1 MAIRKDSFH
10 WYGKIDSYNKT
21 SDSTYQSIENLVLA
35 FFKDSQNIPKRRFII
50 AKNQIL
56 SLYRRMKF
64 HPENKALCRAYIVQI
79 TQIIQLERGNE
90 K

>member
-10 WYGKIDSYNKT
+10 WYGKIDGVDKT
-21 SDSTYQSIENLVLA
+21 GDSTFQSIENLVLA
-35 FFKDSQNIPKRRFII
+35 FFKGSQNIPKRRFII

-64 HPENKALCRAYIVQI
+64 HPENKALYRAYIDQI
-79 TQIIQLERGNE
+79 NQIIKLERGN
-90 K
+90 KK